1 MKQLSGKVFIKLM
14 VFDLDGTLADT
25 GADLAFSV
33 NRTLL
38 SMGLPGRPDAEI
50 LGFVGDGVRKLLE
63 RSLGGGHR
71 ERLEEALARFTEI
84 YAAHLLDRTV
94 LYPGVTDI
102 LSRFAACL
110 LYTSPSPRAS

>member
-63 RSLGGGHR
+63 RSLAGGIGSASR
-71 ERLEEALARFTEI
+71 RRWPGSRRSTP
-84 YAAHLLDRTV
+84 RTCSTGRSCT
-94 LYPGVTDI
+94 P
-102 LSRFAACL
+102 A
-110 LYTSPSPRAS
+110 